1 VIPVVEDIG
10 GGIMQKELTR
20 IWEPTKTIGSRAR
33 QRPHLRIF
41 LKNSA
46 VIFLSWVAVSLA
58 LLTSTWGGGTPTGAV
73 KETVDQV
80 LVVLR
85 DQALKDPARETER
98 RAKLE
103 EIIGRRFDYAEM
115 AKRTLASHWK
125 GLSAEKQN
133 EFVGLFQQFLASSYA
148 GNVDGY
154 SGEQVEYLKEREKG
168 EFAEVQTKVVS
179 PKVQIPLDYRL
190 LKKDGEWWVY
200 DVVIDGVSLM
210 KNYRGQFSRIIDSSS
225 FEGLLD
231 KLRSKAD
238 LGTSS

>member
-1 VIPVVEDIG
+1 
-10 GGIMQKELTR
+10 MQREWVKKPELKVR
-20 IWEPTKTIGSRAR
+20 ASAGEPRRVQFKHSSR
-33 QRPHLRIF
+33 
-41 LKNSA
+41 NVA
-46 VIFLSWVAVSLA
+46 VILFGWIVVSFACMTVA
-58 LLTSTWGGGTPTGAV
+58 WGGGTPTGAV

-80 LVVLR
+80 FVVLR
-85 DQALKDPARETER
+85 DQALKDPSRETER

-103 EIIGRRFDYAEM
+103 EIIGKRFDYGEM
-115 AKRTLASHWK
+115 AKRTLASQWK
-125 GLSAEKQN
+125 GLSTEQQQ
-133 EFVGLFQQFLASSYA
+133 EFVTLFQQFLANSYV

-154 SGEQVEYLKEREKG
+154 SGEEVEYLKEREKG

-190 LKKDGEWWVY
+190 LQKNGEWWVY

-210 KNYRGQFSRIIDSSS
+210 KNYRGQFSRIINSSS
-225 FEGLLD
+225 FEALLE

>member
-1 VIPVVEDIG
+1 
-10 GGIMQKELTR
+10 MQMELAGVFGTMA
-20 IWEPTKTIGSRAR
+20 KVRAR
-33 QRPHLRIF
+33 ARRRLHVKHAAVMF
-41 LKNSA
+41 LG
-46 VIFLSWVAVSLA
+46 WVVVSLA
-58 LLTSTWGGGTPTGAV
+58 FLTGAWGGGTPTGAV

-80 LVVLR
+80 FVVLR
-85 DQALKDPARETER
+85 DQALKDPGREMER

-115 AKRTLASHWK
+115 AKRTLASQWK
-125 GLSAEKQN
+125 GLSPEQQQ
-133 EFVGLFQQFLASSYA
+133 EFVALFQQFLANSYV

-154 SGEQVEYLKEREKG
+154 SEEEVEYLKEREKG

-190 LKKDGEWWVY
+190 LQKDGEWRVY

-210 KNYRGQFSRIIDSSS
+210 KNYRGQFSRIINSSS
-225 FEGLLD
+225 FEALLE

>member
-1 VIPVVEDIG
+1 
-10 GGIMQKELTR
+10 MQRELTR
-20 IWEPTKTIGSRAR
+20 VLKKTTENRSRAS
-33 QRPHLRIF
+33 QISHFQIL
-41 LKNSA
+41 LQNA
-46 VIFLSWVAVSLA
+46 LVIFLSGVIVSLA
-58 LLTSTWGGGTPTGAV
+58 FLTGAWAGGTPTGAV

-80 LVVLR
+80 LVVLK
-85 DQALKDPARETER
+85 DQALKDPARVSER

-115 AKRTLASHWK
+115 AKRTLASQWK
-125 GLSAEKQN
+125 GLSVEKQQ
-133 EFVGLFQQFLASSYA
+133 EFVGLFQQFLANSYV

-190 LKKDGEWWVY
+190 LKKDGEWRVY

>member
-1 VIPVVEDIG
+1 MQRELVEKPESTMG
-10 GGIMQKELTR
+10 MELC
-20 IWEPTKTIGSRAR
+20 G
-33 QRPHLRIF
+33 LRMVQF
-41 LKNSA
+41 KNSSRNLA
-46 VIFLSWVAVSLA
+46 VTFLGLVVVSLA
-58 LLTSTWGGGTPTGAV
+58 CFTTAWGGGTPTGAV

-80 LVVLR
+80 FVVLR

-103 EIIGRRFDYAEM
+103 EIIGQRFDYAEM
-115 AKRTLASHWK
+115 AKRTLASQWK
-125 GLSAEKQN
+125 GLSAAQQQ
-133 EFVGLFQQFLASSYA
+133 EFVTLFQQFLANSYV

-154 SGEQVEYLKEREKG
+154 SGEEVEYLKEREKG

-190 LKKDGEWWVY
+190 LQKNGEWRVY

-210 KNYRGQFSRIIDSSS
+210 KNYRGQFSRIINSSS
-225 FEGLLD
+225 FEALLE

>member
-1 VIPVVEDIG
+1 MQRELVRKPESTMKIG
-10 GGIMQKELTR
+10 QKA
-20 IWEPTKTIGSRAR
+20 SRMF
-33 QRPHLRIF
+33 QCGNF
-41 LKNSA
+41 SKKVA
-46 VIFLSWVAVSLA
+46 VIFLGWVVVSLA
-58 LLTSTWGGGTPTGAV
+58 CLTGAWGGGTPTGAV

-80 LVVLR
+80 FVVLR
-85 DQALKDPARETER
+85 DQALKDPGREVER

-115 AKRTLASHWK
+115 AKRTLASQWK
-125 GLSAEKQN
+125 GLSPEQQQ
-133 EFVGLFQQFLASSYA
+133 EFVTLFQQFLANSYV

-154 SGEQVEYLKEREKG
+154 SGEEVEYLKEREKG

-190 LKKDGEWWVY
+190 LQKNGEWRVY

-210 KNYRGQFSRIIDSSS
+210 KNYRGQFSRIINASS
-225 FEGLLD
+225 FEALLE

>member
-1 VIPVVEDIG
+1 
-10 GGIMQKELTR
+10 MQKELPQILET
-20 IWEPTKTIGSRAR
+20 TKEVRSRVS
-33 QRPHLRIF
+33 QRSHFQILSKNGTMVF
-41 LKNSA
+41 LG
-46 VIFLSWVAVSLA
+46 WMAVSLT
-58 LLTSTWGGGTPTGAV
+58 LLTGAWGGGTPTGAV

-85 DQALKDPARETER
+85 DQALKDPARVDER

-103 EIIGRRFDYAEM
+103 KIIGQRFDYAEM

-125 GLSAEKQN
+125 GLSAEKQQQ
-133 EFVGLFQQFLASSYA
+133 FIGLFQQFLASSYS

-179 PKVQIPLDYRL
+179 AKVQIPLDYRL
-190 LKKDGEWWVY
+190 LRKDGEWRVY

-225 FEGLLD
+225 FESLLD

>member
-1 VIPVVEDIG
+1 MQRELVRRPESTMKMGANASRRCQCSNSLRNVAIIFFGWVV
-10 GGIMQKELTR
+10 
-20 IWEPTKTIGSRAR
+20 
-33 QRPHLRIF
+33 
-41 LKNSA
+41 
-46 VIFLSWVAVSLA
+46 VSLA
-58 LLTSTWGGGTPTGAV
+58 CLTVAWGGGTPTGAV

-80 LVVLR
+80 FVVLR
-85 DQALKDPARETER
+85 DQALKDPGKEMER

-115 AKRTLASHWK
+115 AKRTLAAQWK
-125 GLSAEKQN
+125 GLSPEQQQ
-133 EFVGLFQQFLASSYA
+133 EFVTLFQQFLANSYV

-154 SGEQVEYLKEREKG
+154 SGEEVEYLKEREKG
-168 EFAEVQTKVVS
+168 GFAEVQTKVVS

-190 LKKDGEWWVY
+190 LQKNGEWRVY

-210 KNYRGQFSRIIDSSS
+210 KNYRGQFSRIINSSS
-225 FEGLLD
+225 FEALLE

>member
-1 VIPVVEDIG
+1 
-10 GGIMQKELTR
+10 MQREWVGKPELKVGTR
-20 IWEPTKTIGSRAR
+20 AGELQGW
-33 QRPHLRIF
+33 QF
-41 LKNSA
+41 KNSSRNMA
-46 VIFLSWVAVSLA
+46 VIFFGWIVVSFVC
-58 LLTSTWGGGTPTGAV
+58 LTAAWGGGTPTGAV

-80 LVVLR
+80 FVVLR

-103 EIIGRRFDYAEM
+103 EIIGKRFDYAEM
-115 AKRTLASHWK
+115 AKRTLASQWK
-125 GLSAEKQN
+125 GLSAEQQQ
-133 EFVGLFQQFLASSYA
+133 EFVTLFQQFLANSYV

-154 SGEQVEYLKEREKG
+154 SGEEVEYLKEREKG

-190 LKKDGEWWVY
+190 LQKNGEWWVY

-210 KNYRGQFSRIIDSSS
+210 KNYRGQFSRIINSSS
-225 FEGLLD
+225 FEALLE

>member
-1 VIPVVEDIG
+1 
-10 GGIMQKELTR
+10 MQKELPQILETTIEVRSR
-20 IWEPTKTIGSRAR
+20 ISQKSHFQILAKNGTMV
-33 QRPHLRIF
+33 F
-41 LKNSA
+41 LG
-46 VIFLSWVAVSLA
+46 WMAVSLT
-58 LLTSTWGGGTPTGAV
+58 LLTGAWGGGTPTGAV

-85 DQALKDPARETER
+85 DQALKDPARVNER

-103 EIIGRRFDYAEM
+103 KIIGQRFDYAEM

-125 GLSAEKQN
+125 GLSAEKQQ
-133 EFVGLFQQFLASSYA
+133 EFIGLFQQFLASSYS

-179 PKVQIPLDYRL
+179 AKVQIPLDYRL
-190 LKKDGEWWVY
+190 LRKDGEWRVY

-225 FEGLLD
+225 FESLLD

-238 LGTSS
+238 LGTLS

>member
-1 VIPVVEDIG
+1 
-10 GGIMQKELTR
+10 MQRELAWISET
-20 IWEPTKTIGSRAR
+20 ITKIRSGAC
-33 QRPHLRIF
+33 QRPYF
-41 LKNSA
+41 KNFSKNVA
-46 VIFLSWVAVSLA
+46 VIFLGWVAVFLVF
-58 LLTSTWGGGTPTGAV
+58 STAAWGGVTPTGAV

-85 DQALKDPARETER
+85 DQALKDPAKETER

-179 PKVQIPLDYRL
+179 PKVEIPLDYRL

-225 FEGLLD
+225 FEGLLE

>member
-1 VIPVVEDIG
+1 
-10 GGIMQKELTR
+10 MQRELAPISERTR
-20 IWEPTKTIGSRAR
+20 EIRSRVR
-33 QRPHLRIF
+33 QRPHFQIHP
-41 LKNSA
+41 NHAS
-46 VIFLSWVAVSLA
+46 VILLGWVTVSLV
-58 LLTSTWGGGTPTGAV
+58 LLTSAWGGVTPTAAV

-80 LVVLR
+80 LVVL
-85 DQALKDPARETER
+85 KDPALKNPGRETER

-103 EIIGRRFDYAEM
+103 EIIGRRFDYGEM
-115 AKRTLASHWK
+115 AKRTLASRWK
-125 GLSAEKQN
+125 ELSPEKQQ
-133 EFVGLFQQFLASSYA
+133 EFTSLFQQFLANSYA

-179 PKVQIPLDYRL
+179 PKVQFPLDYRL
-190 LKKDGEWWVY
+190 LKKEGEWRVY

-225 FEGLLD
+225 FEGLLE

>member
-1 VIPVVEDIG
+1 
-10 GGIMQKELTR
+10 MQRESARKL
-20 IWEPTKTIGSRAR
+20 GSTVQMGAEKSRR
-33 QRPHLRIF
+33 LQFEIF
-41 LKNSA
+41 PKNSA
-46 VIFLSWVAVSLA
+46 IRLLAWVVVSLTFLPGA
-58 LLTSTWGGGTPTGAV
+58 WGGGSPTGAV

-80 LVVLR
+80 FVVLR

-103 EIIGRRFDYAEM
+103 EIIGKRFDYAEM
-115 AKRTLASHWK
+115 AKRTLPSQWK
-125 GLSAEKQN
+125 GLSAEQQQ
-133 EFVGLFQQFLASSYA
+133 EFVTLFQQFLANSYV

-154 SGEQVEYLKEREKG
+154 SGEEVEYLKEREKG

-190 LKKDGEWWVY
+190 LQKNGEWRVY

-210 KNYRGQFSRIIDSSS
+210 KNYRGQFSRIINSSS
-225 FEGLLD
+225 FEALLE

-238 LGTSS
+238 LGTPS